1 MMISPEVYIDS
12 LKDYTLQQL
21 YKERDELIQ
30 AIKYY
35 EEGKFEEKE
44 VFTIPSPE
52 TVYKYNKDEYLPRL
66 EILIAK
72 KEQNNF
78 VSFKMDNYTNF
89 YLKISRKKDFQY
101 DPYDRWCDVSI
112 SISNKVFNYNN
123 KGELLLEFEVIE
135 LRNLLKDSINGKI
148 TGKEKIS
155 FIEPDLE
162 FDFSDDGYM
171 DLKINLFEEGAL
183 SPNYHSQCF
192 NREEIKKIYDYIL
205 TIFPE
210 EEIKN
215 EENKEDSQ
223 DKYYYITVKYD
234 EYNNGKTY
242 CYIADDTSIKVGDKV
257 VVYMADS
264 IVIAT
269 VVETQFY
276 NKENAPY
283 PVEKTKRVVEKVT
296 ENTDLSKYDLYYE
309 EFDDEDDEYVSVKE
323 LAQKEKEINK
333 LHKIILAVKEEKLSI
348 KRLMNLLPMKNKY
361 ELYII
366 MYYSARLNLFINKVA
381 SDFYM
386 LPEYDANLFSKKEY
400 KELIN
405 GAVIVPRKLYEN
417 ADNTEEIY
425 QDAINFCKTNNIDYI
440 DDYKKESE

>member
-135 LRNLLKDSINGKI
+135 LRNL
-148 TGKEKIS
+148 
-155 FIEPDLE
+155 
-162 FDFSDDGYM
+162 YM

-348 KRLMNLLPMKNKY
+348 KRLMDLLPMKNKY

-440 DDYKKESE
+440 DDYKKE